1 MMFTTLLYPYLQ
13 KSSLENIIDIA
24 LISKV
29 CAYLHE
35 CCDEIQSALESKEK
49 SNSKY
54 VVQQV
59 CLWNDVHEKGVD
71 NDRLIDFLKGEFDL
85 NWLDNRAE
93 VTKYGNDSTIRI
105 SKDSKKVLIKLNEK
119 RNEANMTI
127 NRDEVYKFQVSPGL
141 EILYGQKQTTEEL
154 SLSFFTSRVKSLA
167 VDLVITLSLRAIID
181 SDIKILSNDEKFMR
195 WLDENKKGF
204 DDKYEKLAKFD

>member
-1 MMFTTLLYPYLQ
+1 
-13 KSSLENIIDIA
+13 
-24 LISKV
+24 
-29 CAYLHE
+29 
-35 CCDEIQSALESKEK
+35 
-49 SNSKY
+49 
-54 VVQQV
+54 
-59 CLWNDVHEKGVD
+59 VD

-167 VDLVITLSLRAIID
+167 ADLVITLSLRAIID